1 MFGLLQGAANAIA
14 PGKRPLSSMT
24 PTIVLRDGRLF
35 MVTGSPGGPTIITTT
50 LHVITHVIDDAMSLT
65 QAVDAPRFHHQWMP
79 DIIRVEPFLTSRDT
93 ALMLEAKGHTLA
105 LQRLYANSPEA
116 SARSWGDAASILI
129 DPKSGRRLGAPDL
142 RSADAG
148 AAGH

>member
-1 MFGLLQGAANAIA
+1 
-14 PGKRPLSSMT
+14 
-24 PTIVLRDGRLF
+24 
-35 MVTGSPGGPTIITTT
+35 
-50 LHVITHVIDDAMSLT
+50 
-65 QAVDAPRFHHQWMP
+65 MP

-93 ALMLEAKGHTLA
+93 AVMLEAKGHTLA

-129 DPKSGRRLGAPDL
+129 DSKSGLRLGAPDL